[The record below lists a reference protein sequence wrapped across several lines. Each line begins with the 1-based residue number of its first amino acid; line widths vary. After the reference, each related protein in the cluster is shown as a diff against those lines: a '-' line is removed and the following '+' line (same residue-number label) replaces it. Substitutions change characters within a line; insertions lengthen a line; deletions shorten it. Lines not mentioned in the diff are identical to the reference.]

1 MSCLEVGLDRD
12 KEHIIL
18 GKKKI
23 VNISLRALFQILP
36 IIGMALECLGDD
48 GSTMQYRFLQ

>member
-23 VNISLRALFQILP
+23 NISLRALFQILP
-36 IIGMALECLGDD
+36 IIRMALECLGDD